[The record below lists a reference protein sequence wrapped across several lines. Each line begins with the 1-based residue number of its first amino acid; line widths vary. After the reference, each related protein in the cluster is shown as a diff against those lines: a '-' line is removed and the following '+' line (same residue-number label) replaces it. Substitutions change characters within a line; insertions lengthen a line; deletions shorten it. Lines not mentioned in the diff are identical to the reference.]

1 MALTTII
8 GFETFLIIFLGV
20 WSSTGAL
27 TFIYDFLLNQN
38 LIKYETTTFP
48 VEKRN
53 LTGKSKK
60 IKDLREI
67 CQVHKRGYG
76 KYSMR
81 LKIYRFFSIYIT
93 RLLIETPITANQ
105 LTVLTIIVAII
116 AAVLFGFGN
125 YLYSIMAAIFLL
137 SIEIWDCLDGEIARY
152 KGSSS
157 LKGVY
162 LDGVAHSTY
171 TPIILSGITLG
182 VFITTNQIIFLA
194 FGITAVVFSALMPLL
209 QGVKDSKFLYKLIA
223 FSKGNNL
230 IDLPLQKDISV
241 EHGNSSTLKIL
252 FKRGY
257 NFTRFTFLK
266 YIIALATIFNFLPYL
281 IIAFGV
287 LYPLLWLVF
296 FVKESNSG
304 TDHYNYLVDPYRPK

>member
-116 AAVLFGFGN
+116 AAVLF
-125 YLYSIMAAIFLL
+125 
-137 SIEIWDCLDGEIARY
+137 
-152 KGSSS
+152 
-157 LKGVY
+157 
-162 LDGVAHSTY
+162 
-171 TPIILSGITLG
+171 
-182 VFITTNQIIFLA
+182 
-194 FGITAVVFSALMPLL
+194 
-209 QGVKDSKFLYKLIA
+209 
-223 FSKGNNL
+223 
-230 IDLPLQKDISV
+230 
-241 EHGNSSTLKIL
+241 
-252 FKRGY
+252 
-257 NFTRFTFLK
+257 
-266 YIIALATIFNFLPYL
+266 
-281 IIAFGV
+281 
-287 LYPLLWLVF
+287 
-296 FVKESNSG
+296 
-304 TDHYNYLVDPYRPK
+304 